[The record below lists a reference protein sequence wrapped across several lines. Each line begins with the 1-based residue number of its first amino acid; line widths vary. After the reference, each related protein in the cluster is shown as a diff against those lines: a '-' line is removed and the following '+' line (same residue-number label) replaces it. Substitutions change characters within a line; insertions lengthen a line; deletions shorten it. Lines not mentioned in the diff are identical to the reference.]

1 MGLKEQLRQDMAAAM
16 RAGDAARRDV
26 LRMLVAA
33 VKQAE
38 VDTQTTLDDAGVQDV
53 LAKQARQRRESIA
66 DYTKAGRPELVAQE
80 EAELALIEA
89 YLPSMLGR
97 DEIAAIAQQVIDEL
111 GVAGPQAMGQ
121 VMGRLMP
128 MLKGQA
134 EGRLVNAVVRD
145 LLSG

>member
-1 MGLKEQLRQDMAAAM
+1 MGLKEQLREDMTAAM
-16 RAGDAARRDV
+16 RTGDAARRDV
-26 LRMLVAA
+26 LRMLLAA

-53 LAKQARQRRESIA
+53 LTKQAKQRRESIA
-66 DYTKAGRPELVAQE
+66 DYTKAGRPELAAQE
-80 EAELALIEA
+80 KAELALIEA
-89 YLPSMLGR
+89 YLPSMLAR
-97 DEIAAIAQQVIDEL
+97 DEIAALAQQVISEL

-128 MLKGQA
+128 MLKGKA

>member
-1 MGLKEQLRQDMAAAM
+1 MGLKEQLREDMTTAM
-16 RAGDAARRDV
+16 RTGDAARRDV
-26 LRMLVAA
+26 LRMLLAA

-53 LAKQARQRRESIA
+53 LTKQAKQRHESIA
-66 DYTKAGRPELVAQE
+66 DYTKAGRPELAAQE
-80 EAELALIEA
+80 KAELVLIEA

-97 DEIAAIAQQVIDEL
+97 DEIAALAQQVISEL

-128 MLKGQA
+128 MLKGKA

>member
-1 MGLKEQLRQDMAAAM
+1 MGLKEQLREDMTAAM
-16 RAGDAARRDV
+16 RTGDAARRDV
-26 LRMLVAA
+26 LRMLLAA

-53 LAKQARQRRESIA
+53 LTKQAKQRRESIA
-66 DYTKAGRPELVAQE
+66 DYTKAGRPELAAQE
-80 EAELALIEA
+80 KAELALIEA

-97 DEIAAIAQQVIDEL
+97 DEIAALAQQVISEL

-128 MLKGQA
+128 MLKGKA

>member
-1 MGLKEQLRQDMAAAM
+1 MGLKEQLREDMTAAM
-16 RAGDAARRDV
+16 RTGDAARRDV
-26 LRMLVAA
+26 LRMLLAA

-38 VDTQTTLDDAGVQDV
+38 VDTRTTLDDAGVQEV
-53 LAKQARQRRESIA
+53 LTKQAKQRRESIA
-66 DYTKAGRPELVAQE
+66 DYTKAGRPELAAQE
-80 EAELALIEA
+80 KAELALIEA
-89 YLPSMLGR
+89 YLPSMLAR
-97 DEIAAIAQQVIDEL
+97 DEIAALAQQVISEL

-128 MLKGQA
+128 MLKGKA